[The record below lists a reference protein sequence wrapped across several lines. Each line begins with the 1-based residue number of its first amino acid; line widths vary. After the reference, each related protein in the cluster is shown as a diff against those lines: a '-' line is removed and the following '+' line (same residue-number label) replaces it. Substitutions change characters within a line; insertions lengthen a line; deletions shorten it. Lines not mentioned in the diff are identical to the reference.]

1 MLYISSYYKIVNDT
15 TTISIDTRKPTDI
28 WKGTTSAIH
37 TVTRVGLAK
46 LN

>member
-15 TTISIDTRKPTDI
+15 TTISIDTRKPTAI
-28 WKGTTSAIH
+28 WKSTTSAIH